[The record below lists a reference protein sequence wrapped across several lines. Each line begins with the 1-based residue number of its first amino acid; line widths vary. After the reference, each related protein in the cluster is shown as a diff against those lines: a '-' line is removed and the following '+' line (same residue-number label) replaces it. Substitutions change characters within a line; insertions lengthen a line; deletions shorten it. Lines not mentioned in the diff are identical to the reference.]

1 MIEVTTAIGLVKSVI
16 LLFGGA
22 ITYIA
27 YKAYRRTGEQS
38 LKMLSVGFGII
49 TVGAFLTGAGNQFLS
64 VSLELGVLINSVF
77 VALGLGVI
85 MYSLY
90 MQE

>member
-27 YKAYRRTGEQS
+27 YKAYRRTSEQS

-49 TVGAFLTGAGNQFLS
+49 TVGALLTGAGNQFFS
-64 VSLELGVLINSVF
+64 VSLELGVLINSIF
-77 VALGLGVI
+77 VAVGLGVI

-90 MQE
+90 MQD

>member
-1 MIEVTTAIGLVKSVI
+1 MTEITTAIGLVKSVI
-16 LLFGGA
+16 LLFGGV
-22 ITYIA
+22 ITYIG
-27 YKAYRRTGEQS
+27 YKAYRRTGERS
-38 LKMLSVGFGII
+38 LKMLSVGFCII
-49 TVGAFLTGAGNQFLS
+49 TVGAFLTGAANQFFS
-64 VSLELGVLINSVF
+64 VSLELGVLINSIF